1 MAFAHPV
8 LFYRGAA
15 DYLTGTVPFIRS
27 ALAAGEPVAAVVPTA
42 RLHLLRQELGTDAH
56 NVWLVDMS
64 VAGRNPG
71 HIIPG
76 LLRAFADKHE
86 GPVRIVGEPVWPGRT
101 ATEYPACAQHE
112 VMVNYAFAGLNATV
126 LCPYDADNLPG
137 KSSTTPSAPTT
148 TQRSTPRTQWPRST
162 TNPWK
167 SPGSDHPHDPRRLPP
182 IRRFVSTFASRLGL
196 ERVDDMVLAVDELTA
211 NSVRHGGGA
220 GTVYLWSEPD
230 AVVCQV
236 EDRGHLT
243 NPWPAGSQPR

>member
-1 MAFAHPV
+1 
-8 LFYRGAA
+8 
-15 DYLTGTVPFIRS
+15 
-27 ALAAGEPVAAVVPTA
+27 
-42 RLHLLRQELGTDAH
+42 
-56 NVWLVDMS
+56 
-64 VAGRNPG
+64 
-71 HIIPG
+71 
-76 LLRAFADKHE
+76 LRAFADKHE

-126 LCPYDADNLPG
+126 LCPYDADNLPREILDDALRTHDN
-137 KSSTTPSAPTT
+137 TTKYAPDPVAEKYNQPLEVPPEAITHTT
-148 TQRSTPRTQWPRST
+148 HA
-162 TNPWK
+162 
-167 SPGSDHPHDPRRLPP
+167 GFPP

-243 NPWPAGSQPR
+243 NPL